1 MEGDMKKRIII
12 IGSLLSIIVI
22 IIIVLMFSS
31 KESDTFKIDD
41 YNKYRYTISI
51 STSKANQEENYKIY
65 GEYDLK
71 VNQIVF
77 TEIEGILL
85 NYKDAIINIRDYDN
99 VYESFTTPYSYDKLY
114 ALFKKASKFKLEN
127 EYSGKMKYS
136 SRISSKIMKEILN
149 NLYVNVD
156 VNQKEYSCEVLLK
169 DNKINNVSFSIKD
182 ASGYEVIYI
191 SIDYEELDD
200 NYIIDM
206 SKYNFEDNGDIFV
219 LNSDEIK
226 IIEKKEISNN
236 PLQFVR

>member
-1 MEGDMKKRIII
+1 MKKKIILVV
-12 IGSLLSIIVI
+12 SFLSIII
-22 IIIVLMFSS
+22 AILIAVLMFSPKKS
-31 KESDTFKIDD
+31 ETFKIDD
-41 YNKYRYTISI
+41 YNKYRYTITI

-85 NYKDAIINIRDYDN
+85 NYKDAIINIRDYDD
-99 VYESFTTPYSYDKLY
+99 VYESFATPYSYDKLY
-114 ALFKKASKFKLEN
+114 ALFKKASNFKLEN

-149 NLYVNVD
+149 NLYVNID
-156 VNQKEYSCEVLLK
+156 VNQKEYSCEMLLK

-182 ASGYEVIYI
+182 ASGYDVIYI

-200 NYIIDM
+200 NYTIDI

-219 LNSDEIK
+219 EDSDEIK
-226 IIEKKEISNN
+226 IIEKKDISNN